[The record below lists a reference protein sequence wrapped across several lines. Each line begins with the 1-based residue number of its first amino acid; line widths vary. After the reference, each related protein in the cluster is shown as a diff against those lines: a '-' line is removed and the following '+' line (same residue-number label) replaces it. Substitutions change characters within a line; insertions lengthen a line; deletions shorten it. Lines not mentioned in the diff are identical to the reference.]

1 MEADDTDVD
10 SDRGLC
16 SFSGELLL
24 DQQRFDDAID
34 KFDRAIELE
43 LAKYDLF
50 SSLCSLPH
58 LTHTPI
64 IRPKSRNVLPMV
76 NKGLTI
82 FQSKQDIAAAEELCK
97 RALEIDPECE
107 PAVGSLAQLALQTNR
122 VEEGS
127 KLFWRQAEITRSEPE
142 LLGALTYHYVS
153 AFLVCYC
160 SFILSLFLPE
170 ERSR

>member
-1 MEADDTDVD
+1 
-10 SDRGLC
+10 
-16 SFSGELLL
+16 
-24 DQQRFDDAID
+24 
-34 KFDRAIELE
+34 
-43 LAKYDLF
+43 
-50 SSLCSLPH
+50 
-58 LTHTPI
+58 
-64 IRPKSRNVLPMV
+64 MV

-142 LLGALTYHYVS
+142 LMGALTYHYVS
-153 AFLVCYC
+153 VLCFSFFGSSCVGGIGWGADLC
-160 SFILSLFLPE
+160 SRL
-170 ERSR
+170 RSPRSIS